1 LKLQARVGRKDEM
14 PAVTVD
20 NPLTL
25 PRIAGRVRGRLRSS
39 CSAALREP
47 IVHYGPFV
55 MNSPKEINR
64 AIEDYQ
70 AGRLVS
76 IPADQLTPRNYA

>member
-1 LKLQARVGRKDEM
+1 
-14 PAVTVD
+14 
-20 NPLTL
+20 
-25 PRIAGRVRGRLRSS
+25 
-39 CSAALREP
+39 
-47 IVHYGPFV
+47 